1 MFECHEVDF
10 DLDLNLSVLERVC
23 WLKMTRQ
30 IFLCLVVPVCVP
42 HRNVCLTKARGLFA
56 LAVSYTEVDQ

>member
-1 MFECHEVDF
+1 MFEC
-10 DLDLNLSVLERVC
+10 LGA
-23 WLKMTRQ
+23 
-30 IFLCLVVPVCVP
+30 CLLAEDDKKYISLPGVVPVCVP